1 MESDVG
7 FLVATYMAEPPVSR
21 IVYRSH
27 IQINEYCLAGWVVKP
42 PSK

>member
-7 FLVATYMAEPPVSR
+7 FLVVTYMAEPPASR
-21 IVYRSH
+21 VVDRSH
-27 IQINEYCLAGWVVKP
+27 IQINEYCLAGWVVKS